1 MKTKYVIALSA
12 AAGIAV
18 GAAAVQ
24 TLHAQAK
31 APGYIVAEID
41 VSNVEGYT
49 KEFLPKA
56 GPALEAGGAKFLVRG
71 GKNEAIDGA
80 PPSKRVIISQF
91 DSMEKAVAAYRSPAY
106 MEARKIGDKYAK
118 FRIFAVEGVAPK

>member
-1 MKTKYVIALSA
+1 MKTQYLVALSV
-12 AAGIAV
+12 AAGVVI
-18 GAAAVQ
+18 GGAAVQ

-31 APGYIVAEID
+31 APGFIVAEID
-41 VSNVEGYT
+41 VSNAEGYS

-80 PPSKRVIISQF
+80 PPPKRVIISQF
-91 DSMEKAVAAYRSPAY
+91 ESMEKAIAAYNSPAY
-106 MEARKIGDKYAK
+106 MDARKIGDKYAK
-118 FRIFAVEGVAPK
+118 FRIFAVEGVAAK

>member
-1 MKTKYVIALSA
+1 MKTTYVVALSA
-12 AAGIAV
+12 AAGIAI

-41 VSNVEGYT
+41 VSNVEGYS

-56 GPALEAGGAKFLVRG
+56 GPALQAAGAKFLVRG

-80 PPSKRVIISQF
+80 PPAKRVIISQF
-91 DSMEKAVAAYRSPAY
+91 ESLEKAVAAYKTPAY
-106 MEARKIGDKYAK
+106 MQAREIGNKYAK

>member
-1 MKTKYVIALSA
+1 MKTQYVVALSA
-12 AAGIAV
+12 AAGIAI

-41 VSNVEGYT
+41 VSNVDGYT
-49 KEFLPKA
+49 KEFLSKA
-56 GPALEAGGAKFLVRG
+56 GPALDAAGAKFLARG
-71 GKNEAIDGA
+71 GKNEAIDG
-80 PPSKRVIISQF
+80 PPPLKRVIISQF
-91 DSMEKAVAAYRSPAY
+91 DSLEKAVAAYKSPAY
-106 MEARKIGDKYAK
+106 LEARKIGDKYAK

>member
-1 MKTKYVIALSA
+1 MRTHYVVALSA
-12 AAGIAV
+12 AAGIAI

-41 VSNVEGYT
+41 VSNVEGYS

-56 GPALEAGGAKFLVRG
+56 GPALDAAGAKFLARG
-71 GKNEAIDGA
+71 GKNESIDGA
-80 PPSKRVIISQF
+80 PPAKRVIISQF
-91 DSMEKAVAAYRSPAY
+91 DSLEKAVAAYKSPAY
-106 MEARKIGDKYAK
+106 MEARKIGDQYAK

>member
-1 MKTKYVIALSA
+1 MKTQYVIALSA
-12 AAGIAV
+12 AAGIVV

-41 VSNVEGYT
+41 VSNVDGYT
-49 KEFLPKA
+49 KEFLSKA
-56 GPALEAGGAKFLVRG
+56 GPALDAAGAKFLARG
-71 GKNEAIDGA
+71 GKNEAIDGP

-91 DSMEKAVAAYRSPAY
+91 ESLEKAVAAYKSPAY
-106 MEARKIGDKYAK
+106 LEARKIGDKYAK